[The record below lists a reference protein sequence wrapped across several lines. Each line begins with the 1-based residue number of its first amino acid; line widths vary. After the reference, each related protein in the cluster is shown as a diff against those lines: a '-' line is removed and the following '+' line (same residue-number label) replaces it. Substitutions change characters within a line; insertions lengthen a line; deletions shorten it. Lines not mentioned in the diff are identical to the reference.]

1 MMMSKLVDY
10 IIAAAPPL
18 VPIHATLYEYVM
30 ACDGVYLRAAKPDL
44 EVCFRIARC
53 QIKGLQR
60 VNEIFEW
67 QLPRVPAVFL
77 ECILVKARQA
87 ALGDLEMLFHLHHS
101 SEWFL
106 DVPEQEQAGASCRS
120 LDDASTN
127 RAQIELHSHHSMPAF
142 FSGPASAPN
151 TDDHDEQGFRIY
163 VVMGRVLEAPEL
175 RVRVGVYSH
184 FWQIPAE
191 WVFEMP
197 EGVRDCNGD

>member
-18 VPIHATLYEYVM
+18 VPIHAALYEYVM

-60 VNEIFEW
+60 VNEVFEW

-106 DVPEQEQAGASCRS
+106 DVPEQEQGGASCRS

-127 RAQIELHSHHSMPAF
+127 RAQIELHSHHSMAAR
-142 FSGPASAPN
+142 FSSI
-151 TDDHDEQGFRIY
+151 DDHDEKGFKVYAVI
-163 VVMGRVLEAPEL
+163 GRVLEAPEL
-175 RVRVGVYSH
+175 RVRVGCHGYR
-184 FWQIPAE
+184 WPIPAE

-197 EGVRDCNGD
+197 EGVRDCNDIS